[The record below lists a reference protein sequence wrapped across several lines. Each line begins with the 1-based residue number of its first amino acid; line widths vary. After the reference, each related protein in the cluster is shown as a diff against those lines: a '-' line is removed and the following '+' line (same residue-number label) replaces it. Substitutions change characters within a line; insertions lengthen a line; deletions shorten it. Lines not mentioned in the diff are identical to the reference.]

1 MSWASV
7 GTLLRPGSSGSSAP
21 GAGAGREK
29 RGACSG
35 INTADTLDTQYLG
48 WEAVLSC
55 SLTASHLR
63 SHTTIEALCPNDGL
77 WPCTGNWLDWNSF
90 CKSPLKRKGKRRW
103 GPDASG
109 NAAIRLK

>member
-90 CKSPLKRKGKRRW
+90 CKSPLKREKAREGGDQMRAEMLQL
-103 GPDASG
+103 D
-109 NAAIRLK
+109 